1 MLTEIFKRHWRFKE
15 GGIQILFLLKSNYS
29 ILHLSNTSRAPQ
41 SIRVLGGFPLE
52 DISCSCSYLRCM
64 EYSRRRDTALLSASE
79 AELFSITLF
88 PIQAALLCTH
98 HLWWPW
104 SRRWQPAVLG
114 VCSRELCVW
123 AQRVQPSVSEAK
135 CVLLHLR
142 TSEVAVRSSSLF
154 ITTLIWRLSWV
165 NSVLFCAIEK
175 VWCFSLISF
184 ILKGW
189 FVFGVCRK

>member
-29 ILHLSNTSRAPQ
+29 ILHLSYTSRAPQ

-98 HLWWPW
+98 HLWWPR

-123 AQRVQPSVSEAK
+123 AQSAALCQWGKMCSVTFAYI
-135 CVLLHLR
+135 
-142 TSEVAVRSSSLF
+142 RSSCKKQFF
-154 ITTLIWRLSWV
+154 IYYHV
-165 NSVLFCAIEK
+165 G
-175 VWCFSLISF
+175 
-184 ILKGW
+184 LKAELG
-189 FVFGVCRK
+189 